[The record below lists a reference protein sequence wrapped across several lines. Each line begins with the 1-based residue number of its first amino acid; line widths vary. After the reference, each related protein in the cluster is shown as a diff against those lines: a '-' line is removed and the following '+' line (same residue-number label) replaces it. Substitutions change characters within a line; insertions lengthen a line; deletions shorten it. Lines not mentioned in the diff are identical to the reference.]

1 MKVRAMS
8 LFVLERVIVGAI
20 VGGKGKGERFTGR
33 PTPIVGALRRCLMLF
48 DIAARHICN

>member
-20 VGGKGKGERFTGR
+20 VGGERAKGNGSLGGLR
-33 PTPIVGALRRCLMLF
+33 PS
-48 DIAARHICN
+48 